1 MLGVDALQNNLTSNK
16 WELYV
21 KGMLGVAIYAT
32 NFELLQR
39 FPSIIATFYSHT
51 GNEIFPRWEQNI
63 PTLGINNEP
72 GKTIVK

>member
-1 MLGVDALQNNLTSNK
+1 
-16 WELYV
+16 
-21 KGMLGVAIYAT
+21 MLGVAIYAT

-39 FPSIIATFYSHT
+39 FPSITTTFYSHT